1 MTTNPFTTAQIIDA
15 VEESVEY
22 WAPAFEYERD
32 YEVSNLGRV
41 RRATGRTAGRI
52 LNPYAK
58 RDRYLY
64 VGLSRDGHTR
74 SIPLHRLVLESHVS
88 PRPDGMHACHADGDR
103 GNAALSNLRW
113 DTPSANNLEKR
124 EHGTHVT
131 WCGLRDHCSNGHE
144 YTPENTH
151 ISPRGAR
158 VCRACKWAAS
168 VRQYWKKREE
178 RSAMTITARR
188 ARGEDPTR

>member
-1 MTTNPFTTAQIIDA
+1 MEQSIHEHW
-15 VEESVEY
+15 V
-22 WAPAFEYERD
+22 PAYGYERD
-32 YEVSNLGRV
+32 YEVSSLGRV
-41 RRATGRTAGRI
+41 RRTTGQTAGRV
-52 LNPYAK
+52 LRAYPK

-74 SIPLHRLVLESHVS
+74 SIPVHRLVLESHVS
-88 PRPDGMHACHADGDR
+88 PRPEGMHACHEDGDR
-103 GNAALSNLRW
+103 RNPALSNLRW

-131 WCGLRDHCSNGHE
+131 WCGLRDHCQNGHE

-158 VCRACKWAAS
+158 VCRACKRATS

-178 RSAMTITARR
+178 HAARAARR
-188 ARGEDPTR
+188 DEERRDG